1 MASAY
6 LLQIVYAD
14 GSRPTQFLAGGQ
26 GERDIVDALTKAILS
41 RKVGFLRTE
50 AQVRR
55 AIEAGIHEVFHGL
68 KAEAR
73 PVR

>member
-26 GERDIVDALTKAILS
+26 GERDIVDAITKHITSTTVASFSCLIQ
-41 RKVGFLRTE
+41 FTDE
-50 AQVRR
+50 A
-55 AIEAGIHEVFHGL
+55 A
-68 KAEAR
+68 
-73 PVR
+73 